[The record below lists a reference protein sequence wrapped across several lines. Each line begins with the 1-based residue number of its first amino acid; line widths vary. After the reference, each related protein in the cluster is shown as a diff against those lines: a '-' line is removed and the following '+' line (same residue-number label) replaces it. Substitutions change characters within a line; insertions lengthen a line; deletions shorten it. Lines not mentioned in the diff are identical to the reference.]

1 MGNQQAARGN
11 PDPTAGGPT
20 SLGRLMASVG
30 PGFVYGLTVLGT
42 GDVVSNSTAGAS
54 YGYQLIW
61 VLGLTMVFRYVWVNT
76 SAKYVLV
83 TGESLMAG
91 YGRIGRW
98 VPLLISLSFFPLRH
112 FTNMYLI
119 LIMGNSAHL
128 AVPLPTEWSAEI
140 WGILF
145 MLIGFAMMFWGG
157 YGVIES
163 FCKWLTAAM
172 ALSLLIAA
180 FLSDPDPV
188 AILQG
193 AFIPSLPQAQGL
205 YSAVLILMA
214 LIGNEAGST
223 SNLTYSYFIREKE
236 WNSVS
241 YLKQQRFD
249 LAVSVVGLFIM
260 GALLQI
266 AAAGTIHPLG
276 IQVQDTEDLSRIFS
290 ETQGR
295 VGLIVFALGLWGAAF
310 SSFIGLNSGYAMVL
324 TDICRSFVPG
334 LQRSVES
341 PTRTHDIKKD
351 RIYRVLIIFWSF
363 ASAYVIFTDTRP
375 IWLVLMVG
383 VFIVLLIPILAI
395 SLLKITNDRDLM
407 GQYRNGWF
415 TNTILVML
423 TLVAF
428 FITYQNGRELW
439 KNLVG

>member
-1 MGNQQAARGN
+1 
-11 PDPTAGGPT
+11 
-20 SLGRLMASVG
+20 MASVG

-42 GDVVSNSTAGAS
+42 GDVVSNSTAGAG

-61 VLGLTMVFRYVWVNT
+61 ALGLTMVFRYIWVNT

-91 YGRIGRW
+91 YGRVGTW

-128 AVPLPTEWSAEI
+128 AVPLPTEWSAKI
-140 WGILF
+140 WGIFF

-163 FCKWLTAAM
+163 FCKGLTAVM

-180 FLSDPDPV
+180 LLSDPDPV

-193 AFIPSLPQAQGL
+193 AFIPSLPQAHGL

-223 SNLTYSYFIREKE
+223 SNLTYSYFIRERE

-249 LAVSVVGLFIM
+249 LAVSVVGLFIL

-266 AAAGTIHPLG
+266 AAGRNDTSFGYSGPGHGGPEPDLLRDPGKSG
-276 IQVQDTEDLSRIFS
+276 IDCLRSRAVG
-290 ETQGR
+290 GR
-295 VGLIVFALGLWGAAF
+295 L
-310 SSFIGLNSGYAMVL
+310 
-324 TDICRSFVPG
+324 
-334 LQRSVES
+334 LQL
-341 PTRTHDIKKD
+341 
-351 RIYRVLIIFWSF
+351 YW
-363 ASAYVIFTDTRP
+363 AQQ
-375 IWLVLMVG
+375 WLRDGPHRHL
-383 VFIVLLIPILAI
+383 PILCAW
-395 SLLKITNDRDLM
+395 SAKIRRKPNPDP
-407 GQYRNGWF
+407 
-415 TNTILVML
+415 
-423 TLVAF
+423 
-428 FITYQNGRELW
+428 
-439 KNLVG
+439 